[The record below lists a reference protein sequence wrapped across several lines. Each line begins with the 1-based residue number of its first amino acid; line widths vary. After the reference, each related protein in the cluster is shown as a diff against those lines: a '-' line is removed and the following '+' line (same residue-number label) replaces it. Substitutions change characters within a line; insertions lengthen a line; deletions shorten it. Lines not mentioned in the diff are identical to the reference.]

1 MQGISMKES
10 RPSYVNFERRPI
22 EDRNASIAQG
32 RYMTKDVD
40 FVVITP
46 IGSKDRIPRQID
58 EWFTQLDQ
66 QVREERIPLD
76 WAQQYKRAYE
86 AWKTGQEIPLNG
98 TPIKGWGLLSPAQQA
113 NVLGADIRT
122 VEDLAQMSDEA
133 MKRIGMGALELR
145 EKAQAWL
152 RSADSQGKMAQEA
165 AGNQAKIRQLEKQ
178 IESLTSQNADMKLEL
193 ETLSTSLKA
202 T

>member
-152 RSADSQGKMAQEA
+152 RSAGSQGKMAQEA